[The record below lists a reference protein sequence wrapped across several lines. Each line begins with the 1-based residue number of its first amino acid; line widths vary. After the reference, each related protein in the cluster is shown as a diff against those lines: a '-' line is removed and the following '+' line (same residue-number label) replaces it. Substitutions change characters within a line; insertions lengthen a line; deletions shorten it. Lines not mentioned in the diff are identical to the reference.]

1 MIVTIA
7 LDEIRQMTVT
17 ERLKLLGDIWETL
30 MEEQAP
36 LPLSDAET
44 AQIDRRVEA
53 YRQHGDRGI
62 SWDELERRFDGE

>member
-1 MIVTIA
+1 MSVV

-30 MEEQAP
+30 LEDQEA
-36 LPLSDAET
+36 LPLSE
-44 AQIDRRVEA
+44 AQSQEIDRRVAA

-62 SWDELERRFDGE
+62 SWEELEQRLQEE